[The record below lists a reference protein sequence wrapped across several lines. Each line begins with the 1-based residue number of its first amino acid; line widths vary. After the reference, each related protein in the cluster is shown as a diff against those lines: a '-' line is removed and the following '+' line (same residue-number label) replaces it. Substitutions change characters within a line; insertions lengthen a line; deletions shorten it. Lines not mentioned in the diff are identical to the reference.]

1 MVTVLRVAPVLAG
14 MTLMLACSPDE
25 DAELDTLPADEVP
38 AVTEEPVTD
47 PALAETTAMFEP
59 GPAGGNVS
67 GLVRIIPEDDQ
78 DLRLEVQLTGLTEG
92 EHAWH
97 IHNAPCG
104 EEGPVVVAITP
115 TQEQAEGLADAI
127 EAGSDGTATADV
139 TIPRDRIPAGLMAGG
154 MTVQPGA
161 AGQAGATQPG
171 ATGGQFSLH
180 VHERGGVDH
189 GATVACANLS
199 QSSAPTDAPVTPDPD
214 TTIGR

>member
-1 MVTVLRVAPVLAG
+1 MVTVLRFAPVLAG
-14 MTLMLACSPDE
+14 MTLVLACAPDE

-47 PALAETTAMFEP
+47 PAVAETTAMFEP

-115 TQEQAEGLADAI
+115 TQEQADGLADAI

-139 TIPRDRIPAGLMAGG
+139 TIPRDRIPAGLSAGAIP
-154 MTVQPGA
+154 VQPGA
-161 AGQAGATQPG
+161 TPQPG
-171 ATGGQFSLH
+171 AASGQFSLH

-189 GATVACANLS
+189 GATVACANLG
-199 QSSAPTDAPVTPDPD
+199 APVTPNPD
-214 TTIGR
+214 TPIGR